1 MKNQNKIINT
11 ISDDSFCPAD
21 NLMSD
26 FRRVISET
34 PKQKYPKHID
44 VSVNTIKYWKKH
56 ADIVIES
63 KDIITFMWDEIV
75 DEQLPPLKIKAK
87 KNLNKYSIMYLKE
100 YGDDKLSIICKQRKG
115 KNKNGTIYLEKET
128 EKGRRL

>member
-11 ISDDSFCPAD
+11 KSGDSFCPAD

-26 FRRVISET
+26 FRREISKMPE
-34 PKQKYPKHID
+34 QKYPKHID
-44 VSVNTIKYWKKH
+44 VSVNTIEYWKKH
-56 ADIVIES
+56 ADIVIELE
-63 KDIITFMWDEIV
+63 DIITFMWDEIV
-75 DEQLPPLKIKAK
+75 DEQLPPLKIKVK

-128 EKGRRL
+128 EKGRSL